1 MSDVRELGDRITM
14 ALDRIRRGV
23 EAQGRSN
30 AAEQSL
36 FDALQEERART
47 KALTQQLAQSQQ
59 GGGGDDRIVAQQAEL
74 QDLDVN
80 LQRLRASNEQLRDM
94 NAKLRSALTVGLDPE
109 LLNESMQA
117 EIEALHTL
125 RAADAAEVN
134 AILAELKPL
143 IEEANHAAD

>member
-1 MSDVRELGDRITM
+1 MSDVRELGDRITV
-14 ALDRIRRGV
+14 ALDRIRRGMD
-23 EAQGRSN
+23 AQGKSN

-36 FDALQEERART
+36 FDALQEERAET
-47 KALTQQLAQSQQ
+47 KRLKAQLAQVQQ
-59 GGGGDDRIVAQQAEL
+59 GDSGDRIVAQQAEL

-143 IEEANHAAD
+143 IEEASHAAD